1 MNYELLN
8 VLEWTK
14 ANKITVNPQKS
25 SVLIISPKITN
36 PTPDIEVFFNNV
48 LVSINESVRYLG
60 ITIDA
65 RLNFDKHIDILTKKI
80 SRSVGILSKLR
91 QILPTT
97 ALRNLYYSMVHS
109 QLLYG
114 IAIWGN
120 TYDKHL
126 KRLIYYRIK
135 PLK

>member
-1 MNYELLN
+1 M
-8 VLEWTK
+8 
-14 ANKITVNPQKS
+14 
-25 SVLIISPKITN
+25 
-36 PTPDIEVFFNNV
+36 
-48 LVSINESVRYLG
+48 RYLG

-65 RLNFDKHIDILTKKI
+65 RLNFDKHIDILTKQI

-91 QILPTT
+91 HILPIT

-126 KRLIYYRIK
+126 KRLILLQNKAVKIFAGGQWRDRVSPFYEQLHI
-135 PLK
+135 LKLKDLYTYEVAKLMH